1 MIFGYTPLDPL
12 VVLGGTFYT
21 GWLLKKNAV
30 RLIGFLPMAL
40 SLYFFIP
47 FMTYLTLWQTVPLV
61 LTVRTFL
68 KGSFKASP
76 RSKPVLTILIMA
88 LIWASLYAL
97 VGGDDHTRA
106 LIRAIYYLGV
116 LAIFSFCYEF
126 GQRDGAYHVFLKGL
140 ALVGIIYSLYG
151 LYQIVATPI
160 GLPVRG
166 IVRGTYGA
174 DMAYEYGF
182 VRINSFANEPK
193 RLGYVLFV
201 SALACF
207 FLASNEKKTARKW
220 KLAGGFVL
228 LMSLFTFAG
237 SYFLSVALFI
247 LVSTLIYPTRLTKY
261 FAVGAIALVAISY
274 AIPSLGLIEA
284 IQHGYER
291 RLNEVEVGLD
301 GDVVY
306 RQEFFAWDYL
316 KQHPIDAI
324 SGVGI
329 GQYFSVLSKEY
340 GPGVG
345 YNEYGRLLPLNSAFL
360 EMILDLSGI
369 IAIIFYC
376 SIAVLIWKLRRA
388 GERFLCL
395 SLLFL
400 AVQSFTIL
408 TLQFMVMFAGI
419 GLARLSVAQAKQRTR
434 PLSLDDAKKPTP
446 A

>member
-1 MIFGYTPLDPL
+1 MVFGYTPFDPL
-12 VVLGGTFYT
+12 IVLGGTFYT

-47 FMTYLTLWQTVPLV
+47 FVTHLTLWQTVPLV
-61 LTVRTFL
+61 LTVRAFL
-68 KGSFKASP
+68 KGRFKVPS
-76 RSKPVLTILIMA
+76 RSKLLLTLFIMVYIGA
-88 LIWASLYAL
+88 TLYAA
-97 VGGDDHTRA
+97 VAGADPTRA
-106 LIRAIYYLGV
+106 LIRAVYYIGI
-116 LAIFSFCYEF
+116 LATFSFCYEM
-126 GQRDGAYHVFLKGL
+126 GQRDGSYHIFLKGL
-140 ALVGIIYSLYG
+140 AVVGLVYGLYG
-151 LYQIVATPI
+151 LYQIMATPI

-166 IVRGTYGA
+166 IVRGTHGA

-207 FLASNEKKTARKW
+207 FLAPNKEKTTQKW
-220 KLAGGFVL
+220 KFAGGFIF

-247 LVSTLIYPTRLTKY
+247 LLSILIYPTRLTKY
-261 FAVGAIALVAISY
+261 FAMAAIALITISY
-274 AIPSLGLIEA
+274 IIPSLGLIEA

-316 KQHPIDAI
+316 KQHPMEAI

-340 GPGVG
+340 GPGIG
-345 YNEYGRLLPLNSAFL
+345 YNEYGGLLPLNSAFL
-360 EMILDLSGI
+360 EMIFDLSGI

-376 SIAVLIWKLRRA
+376 AIAVLIWKLRRA

-419 GLARLSVAQAKQRTR
+419 GLARLSVAQAKQRTG
-434 PLSLDDAKKPTP
+434 PLSLDDAKEPTP

>member
-1 MIFGYTPLDPL
+1 MVFGYTPFDPL
-12 VVLGGTFYT
+12 VVFGGTFYT

-47 FMTYLTLWQTVPLV
+47 LTTYLTLWQTVPLI
-61 LTVRTFL
+61 LTARAFL
-68 KGSFKASP
+68 KGNFKAPS
-76 RSKPVLTILIMA
+76 RSKLFLTLLIVA
-88 LIWASLYAL
+88 FIGSTLYA
-97 VGGDDHTRA
+97 VIGGADHTRA
-106 LIRAIYYLGV
+106 LIRAVYYLGV
-116 LAIFSFCYEF
+116 LTTFSFCYEM
-126 GQRDGAYHVFLKGL
+126 GQRDDAYHIFLKGL
-140 ALVGIIYSLYG
+140 AAVGLVYSIYG

-166 IVRGTYGA
+166 ILRGTYGA

-182 VRINSFANEPK
+182 VRINSLANEPK

-207 FLASNEKKTARKW
+207 FLASREVKSARKW
-220 KLAGGFVL
+220 KVSGGFIFL
-228 LMSLFTFAG
+228 ISLFTFAG
-237 SYFLSVALFI
+237 SYFLSLALFTMLSI
-247 LVSTLIYPTRLTKY
+247 LIYPTRLTKY
-261 FAVGAIALVAISY
+261 FLVAAVALVTLSY
-274 AIPSLGLIEA
+274 MLPSLGLIEA
-284 IQHGYER
+284 VQYGYER
-291 RLNEVEVGLD
+291 RLNEVETGLD

-316 KQHPIDAI
+316 KQHPLYAI

-345 YNEYGRLLPLNSAFL
+345 YNEYGGLLPLNSEL
-360 EMILDLSGI
+360 LTLILDLSGVV
-369 IAIIFYC
+369 AIMFYC
-376 SIAVLIWKLRRA
+376 AIAVLIWKLRRA

-400 AVQSFTIL
+400 VVQSLTIL

-419 GLARLSVAQAKQRTR
+419 SLAKLSVRTIKRMETDKER
-434 PLSLDDAKKPTP
+434 PKTTRQI
-446 A
+446 